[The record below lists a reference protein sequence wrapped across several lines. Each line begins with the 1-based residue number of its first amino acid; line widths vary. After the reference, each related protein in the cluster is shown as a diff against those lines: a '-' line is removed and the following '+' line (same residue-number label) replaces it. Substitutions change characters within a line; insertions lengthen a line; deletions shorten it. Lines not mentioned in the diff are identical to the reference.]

1 MPVSATSTLVRAY
14 MGDARAIETVFRQ
27 ALGQLRRYD
36 GSGRCF
42 ASKEERFTW
51 RVRHDP
57 DWTGPD
63 PQPGNWW
70 SRINQIAL
78 G

>member
-1 MPVSATSTLVRAY
+1 MPTYAKRTLIKAY
-14 MGDARAIETVFRQ
+14 LGNPRAIEAVFRLT
-27 ALGQLRRYD
+27 LGQLRRYN

-70 SRINQIAL
+70 DRINQIAL